1 MQFNVLLLG
10 KETKQ
15 TEIYATLIR
24 DMVECHIDVMSR
36 VENAVNWIS
45 RVRYHLVV
53 IDLPNPTNL
62 VERIKRIH
70 PESSV
75 IVIAEQATIEEAV
88 SMIRNGAEDYL
99 KKPIHIDT
107 FRLAVR
113 RGIDR
118 KTLFEEDG
126 VYSRYLNLVN
136 SCQMISA
143 SIEEARVYGV
153 VRSYLSREVRSSQAC
168 VVSFDPKG
176 ELKIE
181 DSEQGADN
189 GLSEVFEIAARNAKL
204 PESLAGEATSLFL
217 ERTASTPA
225 VFAFKFHCV
234 GERPY
239 YFLAISPKRPE
250 PYDEFESRL
259 KILRAQIEVTG
270 QNIIRYR
277 GVQEMAYVDDVTGLH
292 NTRYLTTVLD
302 REIEKSKTTG
312 HSFVV
317 LFLDADKFKSVND
330 QHGHVHG
337 SKLLLE
343 LGQKLKG
350 YVRESDAIVRYGGDE
365 FVAILTP
372 CDLSMGKVVAER
384 IRKSIEKHEFLKD
397 DGLGLKITVS
407 IGVAVFPD
415 HATSKEDVIE
425 QADHAMYTAKKE
437 SRNRVYVAT
446 SLAVERAKERKDG
459 SHDA

>member
-10 KETKQ
+10 KDTKQ
-15 TEIYATLIR
+15 TEVYATLIR

-53 IDLPNPTNL
+53 IDLPSPSNL
-62 VERIKRIH
+62 VERIKRLH

-75 IVIAEQATIEEAV
+75 IVVSDHATIEEAV
-88 SMIRNGAEDYL
+88 NMIRNGAEDYL
-99 KKPIHIDT
+99 KKPIHLDT

-143 SIEEARVYGV
+143 SIDEIRVFAV
-153 VRSYLSREVRSSQAC
+153 VRSYLSRELRCSQSC
-168 VVSFDPKG
+168 VASFDEKG
-176 ELKIE
+176 ELKVE
-181 DSEQGADN
+181 DTDQTGEN
-189 GLSEVFEIAARNAKL
+189 GMNELFEIAAKTVKIPGAL
-204 PESLAGEATSLFL
+204 DEARPAVFI
-217 ERTASTPA
+217 ERSAMTPA
-225 VFAFKFHCV
+225 VFAFQFNCV
-234 GERPY
+234 GDRKF

-250 PYDEFESRL
+250 PYEEFESRL
-259 KILRAQIEVTG
+259 KILRAQIDVTG
-270 QNIIRYR
+270 QNIVRYR
-277 GVQEMAYVDDVTGLH
+277 DVQEMAYVDDVTGLH
-292 NTRYLTTVLD
+292 NTRYLSTVLD
-302 REIEKSKTTG
+302 REVEKSKNTG
-312 HSFVV
+312 SSFVV
-317 LFLDADKFKSVND
+317 LFIDADKFKLVND
-330 QHGHVHG
+330 AHGHVHG
-337 SKLLLE
+337 SKLLSE

-350 YVRESDAIVRYGGDE
+350 YVRDSDALVRYGGDE

-372 CDLSMGKVVAER
+372 CDLAMGKVVAER
-384 IRKSIEKHEFLKD
+384 IRKSIETSEFLKD
-397 DGLGLKITVS
+397 DGLKLKVTVS

-415 HATSKEDVIE
+415 HASSKEEIIE

-437 SRNRVYVAT
+437 SRNRVYIA
-446 SLAVERAKERKDG
+446 EPRKGD
-459 SHDA
+459 HHA

>member
-15 TEIYATLIR
+15 TEVYATLIR

-36 VENAVNWIS
+36 VENAMNWIS

-53 IDLPNPTNL
+53 IDLPNPTNF
-62 VERIKRIH
+62 VERIKRLH

-75 IVIAEQATIEEAV
+75 IVISDHATIEEAV
-88 SMIRNGAEDYL
+88 LMIRNGAEDYL
-99 KKPIHIDT
+99 KKPIHLDT

-143 SIEEARVYGV
+143 SIEEARVFAI
-153 VRSYLSREVRSSQAC
+153 VRSYLSRELRSSQTC
-168 VVSFDPKG
+168 VVSFDSKG
-176 ELKIE
+176 EMKIE
-181 DSEQGADN
+181 DFDQTGENSLTEI
-189 GLSEVFEIAARNAKL
+189 FEIAAKNAKL
-204 PESLAGEATSLFL
+204 PDSLQGEAFSVYI
-217 ERTASTPA
+217 ERTPMTPA
-225 VFAFKFHCV
+225 IFAFQFHCV
-234 GERPY
+234 GDRTF
-239 YFLAISPKRPE
+239 YFLALSPKKPE
-250 PYDEFESRL
+250 QYGEFESRL
-259 KILRAQIEVTG
+259 KILRAQIDVTG
-270 QNIIRYR
+270 QNIVRYR

-292 NTRYLTTVLD
+292 NTRYLSTVLD
-302 REIEKSKTTG
+302 REVEKAKVTG
-312 HSFVV
+312 SSFVV
-317 LFLDADKFKSVND
+317 LFIDADKFKNVND

-337 SKLLLE
+337 SKLLSE

-350 YVRESDAIVRYGGDE
+350 YVREADSIVRYGGDE

-372 CDLSMGKVVAER
+372 CDLAMGQVVAER

-397 DGLGLKITVS
+397 DNLTLKITVS

-425 QADHAMYTAKKE
+425 QADHAMYAAKKE

-446 SLAVERAKERKDG
+446 SLAAERAAERKDG
-459 SHDA
+459 GHDA

>member
-10 KETKQ
+10 KDTKQ
-15 TEIYATLIR
+15 TEVYATLIR

-53 IDLPNPTNL
+53 IDLPSPSNL

-75 IVIAEQATIEEAV
+75 IVVSDHATIEEAV
-88 SMIRNGAEDYL
+88 NMIRNGAEDYL
-99 KKPIHIDT
+99 KKPIHLDT

-143 SIEEARVYGV
+143 SIDEVRVFAV
-153 VRSYLSREVRSSQAC
+153 VRSYLSRELRCSQSC
-168 VVSFDPKG
+168 VASFDEKG
-176 ELKIE
+176 EMKVE
-181 DSEQGADN
+181 DTDQLGEN
-189 GLSEVFEIAARNAKL
+189 GMNELFEIAAKTVKIPGAL
-204 PESLAGEATSLFL
+204 DESRPSIFID
-217 ERTASTPA
+217 RSPMTPA
-225 VFAFKFHCV
+225 VFAFQFNCV
-234 GERPY
+234 GDRKF

-250 PYDEFESRL
+250 PYEEFESRL
-259 KILRAQIEVTG
+259 KILRAQIDVTG
-270 QNIIRYR
+270 QNIVRYR
-277 GVQEMAYVDDVTGLH
+277 DVQEMAYVDDVTGLH
-292 NTRYLTTVLD
+292 NTRYLSTVLD
-302 REIEKSKTTG
+302 REVEKSKNTG
-312 HSFVV
+312 SSFVV
-317 LFLDADKFKSVND
+317 LFIDADKFKLVND
-330 QHGHVHG
+330 AHGHVHG
-337 SKLLLE
+337 SKLLSE

-350 YVRESDAIVRYGGDE
+350 YVRDSDALVRYGGDE

-384 IRKSIEKHEFLKD
+384 IRKSIETSEFLKD
-397 DGLGLKITVS
+397 DGLKLKVTVS

-415 HATSKEDVIE
+415 HASSKEEIIE

-437 SRNRVYVAT
+437 SRNRVYIA
-446 SLAVERAKERKDG
+446 EPRKDD
-459 SHDA
+459 HHA